1 LLLFL
6 THTLPTNT
14 ALFRASINPFASIN
28 LYLSIDI
35 AEGLMEIKI
44 RVRSRVMQFIA
55 LLAFCTLVWAYA
67 QLEWGLPQGV
77 RRAVLQ
83 VRGSIVTEDGSVLAR
98 SVSGKRVYP
107 NGSLAGQVL
116 GMMGDTSG
124 LEGLEAAYDSRLSAG
139 QNLILTLDPATQA
152 AAESVL
158 KEAVI
163 KHQAEYGTVVAL
175 DTKTGKILASAT
187 YPAFDPNIWK
197 AQGPDVRR
205 NRAFIDRFEPGSTI
219 KGLVVAAALQEGL
232 TTPGTL
238 YSTPMS
244 RRIGTDRVSA
254 TIHDAVQHPATL
266 TTKQVLRY
274 SSNVGMSHIVEHFPN
289 GLLYNYLSAYG
300 FGQQMPMPTVQAG
313 SGALQPLR
321 KWDDVV
327 RTTNA
332 FGQGMSSTT
341 LQLAAA
347 YNTLA
352 NGGLYI
358 PPRLVVGETQ
368 PNTREVVSAQ
378 TAQTI
383 RELLHAVIS
392 EGIPGPAGIKG
403 YALAGKTGTAQ
414 VVVDGRYS
422 STIYDSVFAGFFP
435 ADKPR
440 VTLAIMVHGAK
451 ERYHGSML
459 AAPIYR
465 DVAAAIISKWAE
477 PPEQAERLVSA
488 GSVGTTSPIGQT
500 VQTGESAQIDDTA
513 MTRR

>member
-1 LLLFL
+1 
-6 THTLPTNT
+6 
-14 ALFRASINPFASIN
+14 
-28 LYLSIDI
+28 
-35 AEGLMEIKI
+35 MEIKI
-44 RVRSRVMQFIA
+44 RVRSRVMQVIA

-98 SVSGKRVYP
+98 TVGDRRIYP
-107 NGSLAGQVL
+107 NGPLAGQLL
-116 GMMGDTSG
+116 GMMGDTNG

-139 QNLILTLDPATQA
+139 QNLTLTIDPAIQA
-152 AAESVL
+152 AAEDVL
-158 KEAVI
+158 KAAVLE
-163 KHQAEYGTVVAL
+163 HQAEFGSVVAI
-175 DTKTGKILASAT
+175 DTRSGKVLAAAN
-187 YPAFDPNIWK
+187 YPSFDPNIWK
-197 AQGPDVRR
+197 SQDAGVRR
-205 NRAFIDRFEPGSTI
+205 NRAFLDRFEPGSTI
-219 KGLVVAAALQEGL
+219 KGLVVAAAIQEGL
-232 TTPGTL
+232 TTPNSL

-244 RRIGTDRVSA
+244 RRVGTRRVGA
-254 TIHDAVQHPATL
+254 TIHDAVAHPSML
-266 TTKQVLRY
+266 TTKQILRY

-289 GLLYNYLSAYG
+289 QKLYAYLSQYG
-300 FGQQMPMPTVQAG
+300 FGQDMPLPTVQAA
-313 SGALQPLR
+313 SGTLQPLR
-321 KWDDVV
+321 HWDDVV

-332 FGQGMSSTT
+332 FGQGMSATT

-352 NGGLYI
+352 NGGLYVA
-358 PPRLVVGETQ
+358 PRLVVGEAQ
-368 PNTREVVSAQ
+368 PPAHEVISAQ
-378 TAQTI
+378 TSRAT

-392 EGIPGPAGIKG
+392 EGIPQAAGIQG

-435 ADKPR
+435 SDRPR

-465 DVAAAIISKWAE
+465 DVAAAILSKWAE
-477 PPEQAERLVSA
+477 PPEKQAA
-488 GSVGTTSPIGQT
+488 PIKP
-500 VQTGESAQIDDTA
+500 
-513 MTRR
+513 